1 MDVDALNNSIVDYP
15 SKGQGN
21 ERGGKSSGWITDH
34 TQKLKSDPTTPIK
47 YLLYFSNTYIR
58 QTNRVT
64 HLVNVCVYF
73 KIVNILDVSQKTIQ

>member
-1 MDVDALNNSIVDYP
+1 MDVDALNNIILDYP

-21 ERGGKSSGWITDH
+21 ERGGKNLGRITDH
-34 TQKLKSDPTTPIK
+34 THKLKSDPATPIK

-73 KIVNILDVSQKTIQ
+73 EIVNILDVSQKTIQ